1 MTCAHSSEDLPDRA
15 EHVQRPEGSPH
26 PRGSAAAGT
35 AREDRR
41 EHAEVRPERARV
53 RWGPLEGSACI

>member
-1 MTCAHSSEDLPDRA
+1 M
-15 EHVQRPEGSPH
+15 QRPEGSPH